1 MLGEADGPN
10 GYVNTYWSAHD
21 FLVQQSQRQVPG
33 LSRKE
38 YNKMARERL
47 GKSIQSYKPMYY
59 SQNTAQGKVKIKDFM
74 SKVNPEYTY
83 LIRKTMEEYNS
94 KKSNFWINVN
104 TANKD
109 GRFTNY

>member
-1 MLGEADGPN
+1 
-10 GYVNTYWSAHD
+10 
-21 FLVQQSQRQVPG
+21 
-33 LSRKE
+33 
-38 YNKMARERL
+38 
-47 GKSIQSYKPMYY
+47 
-59 SQNTAQGKVKIKDFM
+59 M